1 MLEYRNDSHQR
12 DKRLQSKIQ
21 NKRLLLN
28 IQLPF
33 TTEYHYLLFTLYL
46 SAVREPAT
54 IVIAP
59 AQPEHTSGGRLT
71 LTCAAYGEPLPI
83 ITWSLPSMGIMNFS
97 ELAEQSDS
105 VNINTTEIDGL
116 FVVSLLELCDVNYT
130 SNWLL
135 GGFVCEADNGVVD
148 GGSPLG
154 VSRVTLQSLTPVG
167 MS

>member
-1 MLEYRNDSHQR
+1 
-12 DKRLQSKIQ
+12 
-21 NKRLLLN
+21 
-28 IQLPF
+28 
-33 TTEYHYLLFTLYL
+33 
-46 SAVREPAT
+46 
-54 IVIAP
+54 
-59 AQPEHTSGGRLT
+59 
-71 LTCAAYGEPLPI
+71 
-83 ITWSLPSMGIMNFS
+83 MGIMNFS